1 MLDFTTSSPA
11 EITLAP
17 GYADSKECQSV
28 NFNFAGLFPADEDH
42 VYYTVYN

>member
-28 NFNFAGLFPADEDH
+28 NFNFAGLLADEDP
-42 VYYTVYN
+42 VYYTV